1 MRRLV
6 VAEQNRILEDSL
18 LMLLKLS
25 LHQLVHLGHDDRL
38 VLVGD
43 EPVMEDAKS
52 LVAPEPEEVPSGLE
66 FVVGGTQQTLIN
78 SAQVAEVKDVVEPRR
93 SRRQLLQDE
102 VVQLQGD
109 VREVLS
115 RGLDLV
121 AKVDDV

>member
-18 LMLLKLS
+18 LVFLKLS

>member
-18 LMLLKLS
+18 LVLLKLS

-121 AKVDDV
+121 AKIDDV

>member
-18 LMLLKLS
+18 LLLLKLS

-66 FVVGGTQQTLIN
+66 FVVGGTQQTHKFG
-78 SAQVAEVKDVVEPRR
+78 S
-93 SRRQLLQDE
+93 
-102 VVQLQGD
+102 
-109 VREVLS
+109 S
-115 RGLDLV
+115 RGG
-121 AKVDDV
+121 

>member
-18 LMLLKLS
+18 LVFLKLS

-43 EPVMEDAKS
+43 EPVMEDAKR
-52 LVAPEPEEVPSGLE
+52 LVAPESEEVPGGLE

-102 VVQLQGD
+102 VVELQGD
-109 VREVLS
+109 VRAVLS
-115 RGLDLV
+115 RGLDLI
-121 AKVDDV
+121 AKLDDV

>member
-18 LMLLKLS
+18 LVLLKLS